1 MWFYNN
7 EPFTSEMIED
17 NIGFVYEIFD
27 TSNDMIYIGK
37 KGLMSKRKLPP
48 LKGAK
53 RKRIKIVETDWQ
65 SYYGSS
71 DTVKALVEEYGPES
85 FHRKIVRLCKSK
97 GEMNYYEARLQ
108 FETDCLLKPDEYYN
122 AFIGCKINRSHIL
135 NKNVLT
141 KEKK

>member
-17 NIGFVYEIFD
+17 NIGFVYEILD
-27 TSNDMIYIGK
+27 TSNGMIYIGK
-37 KGLMSKRKLPP
+37 KGLTTKRKLPP
-48 LKGAK
+48 LKGSK

-85 FHRKIVRLCKSK
+85 FHRKIIRLCKSK

-122 AFIGCKINRSHIL
+122 AFIGCKINRKHL
-135 NKNVLT
+135 LT